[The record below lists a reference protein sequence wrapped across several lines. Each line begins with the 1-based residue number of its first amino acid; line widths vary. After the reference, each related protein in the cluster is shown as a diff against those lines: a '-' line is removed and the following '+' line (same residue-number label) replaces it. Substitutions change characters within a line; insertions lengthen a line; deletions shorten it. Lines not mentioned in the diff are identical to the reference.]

1 MQLIPTCLFPF
12 ALTAARKG
20 GGERAAAI
28 AEGPMTSE
36 FRTSARVGALPPAV
50 TAEKTIDP

>member
-12 ALTAARKG
+12 ALTAAFAG
-20 GGERAAAI
+20 GGERAAI

>member
-12 ALTAARKG
+12 ALTAAFAG

>member
-12 ALTAARKG
+12 ALTAAFAG

-36 FRTSARVGALPPAV
+36 FCTSARVGALPPAV